1 MNTTREGKERAG
13 ELRRGLGLLDA
24 TTIVVGSMIGSGI
37 FIAPSLMAGY
47 LQTPGLIILL
57 WAVGGILTVF
67 AALSFAELSASFPRA
82 GGQYVFLR
90 EAYGSLISFLYG
102 WTLFLVIQTGF
113 IAAVGVAFAKYLGV
127 FVPVLSEQN
136 TIMRLGSWEMNSAQA
151 VAIASIVF
159 LTIINIFGVRLG
171 AFVQNVFTISKITAL
186 VLLIGLSF
194 AIGTGDLSRFSPLLT
209 PVVPPA
215 LGLTFFAA
223 FAVAMSKAL
232 FAYDAW
238 ASVTFVAEETREPE
252 KNLPRA
258 LVLGTGIVAVVYT
271 LANVAYLYVVPVAE
285 MALIPDNRVAA
296 ETAMRIMGTA
306 GLAFITV
313 AILISTFG
321 CNNGLILAGPRVY
334 YAMAK
339 DGLFF
344 RRVGDIHST
353 YRTPVTS
360 LVYQCVWASLL
371 TLTGTYSDLLTY
383 TAFASLLA
391 NVMTVVGL
399 FVLRRR
405 KPSLARP
412 YRVWGY
418 PLVPVLY
425 IAVAVFFIVYIF
437 IGDPR
442 NSSVGLALIMTGVP
456 VFFYWHRKRE

>member
-1 MNTTREGKERAG
+1 MHTTSQGETAQG

-24 TTIVVGSMIGSGI
+24 TTIVIGSMIGSGI

-47 LQTPGLIILL
+47 IQTPGLIVLL
-57 WAVGGILTVF
+57 WLVGGVLTVF
-67 AALSFAELSASFPRA
+67 AALSFAELSAIMPRA

-90 EAYGSLISFLYG
+90 EAYGPLISFLYG
-102 WTLFLVIQTGF
+102 WTLFFVIQTGF

-127 FVPVLSEQN
+127 FVPVFSEEN
-136 TIMRLGSWEMNSAQA
+136 TIMSIGSWEMNSAQV

-159 LTIINIFGVRLG
+159 LTGINIFGVRLG
-171 AFVQNVFTISKITAL
+171 AIVQNVFTISKILAL
-186 VLLIGLSF
+186 ALLIGLSF
-194 AIGTGDLSRFSPLLT
+194 TIGGGSASHFRPFVT
-209 PVVPPA
+209 PMLPEA
-215 LGLTFFAA
+215 LELTFFAA

-258 LVLGTGIVAVVYT
+258 LILGTGIVALVYT
-271 LANVAYLYVVPVAE
+271 LANVAYLYMVPVTE
-285 MALIPDNRVAA
+285 MAQVPDNRIAA
-296 ETAMRIMGTA
+296 ETAFRVMGTA
-306 GLAFITV
+306 GLTFITV

-339 DGLFF
+339 DALFF
-344 RRVGDIHST
+344 KRVSEIHPT

-360 LVYQCVWASLL
+360 LIYQCIWASLL

-391 NVMTVVGL
+391 NVMTVVAL
-399 FVLRRR
+399 FVLRRER
-405 KPSLARP
+405 PSLPRP
-412 YRVWGY
+412 YKVWGY
-418 PLVPVLY
+418 PLVPLLY
-425 IAVAVFFIVYIF
+425 IAVAIFFIVYIF

-442 NSSVGLALIMTGVP
+442 NSGIGLTLILTGVP
-456 VFFYWHRKRE
+456 VFFYWHRKRG